1 MSSQETAQKHTR
13 SKQAAHLEDALN
25 ELLAAIR
32 KVDGILQ
39 DAVEPG
45 ELREGCPAYF
55 RFERLIEDLALWRD
69 MVEEKSVQLAAEVR
83 LESKRSR

>member
-1 MSSQETAQKHTR
+1 MSPPAAAQKHTR
-13 SKQAAHLEDALN
+13 AKQAAHLEDALN

-32 KVDGILQ
+32 KVDGVLQ

-55 RFERLIEDLALWRD
+55 RFERLIQDLALWRD
-69 MVEEKSVQLAAEVR
+69 MVEEKSVQLAAEAKQD
-83 LESKRSR
+83 SKRSG